1 MKDQQPERLEIERV
15 AASREFSRAPQ
26 LQRLLRWLCDRKL
39 AGDTASLTEHAIGT
53 GPLGRKDDFD
63 PRIDTIVRKEMG
75 RLRAKLDDFYK
86 KNGQAG
92 PLRIVL
98 EKGSYEPAF
107 VFPTDPGSQSTTPSR
122 ILVLPFTPSG
132 RATHLHFTEDLVDL
146 LIATPGVQ
154 VAPQLLADHCRQQGI
169 FPLDPLRKAG
179 VDWLIEGTLHQG
191 NGEPTASVRLIDTS
205 HGFAIASWR
214 LHGSDLPQR
223 AIASVIA
230 AIRRHQRSPR
240 Q

>member
-26 LQRLLRWLCDRKL
+26 LQRLLRWLCERKL
-39 AGDTASLTEHAIGT
+39 ARDMSSFTEHAIGT
-53 GPLGRKDDFD
+53 GPLGRKADFD

-75 RLRAKLDDFYK
+75 RLRGKLDEFYK

-98 EKGSYEPAF
+98 EKGSYEPDF
-107 VFPTDPGSQSTTPSR
+107 VFHAEPDPQAGLLSR
-122 ILVLPFTPSG
+122 ILVLPFTQSG
-132 RATHLHFTEDLVDL
+132 RATHLPFTEDLVDL

-154 VAPQLLADHCRQQGI
+154 VAPQLLAEHCRQQGV

-179 VDWLIEGTLHQG
+179 IDWLIEGTLHQR

-214 LHGSDLPQR
+214 LHGADLPQR
-223 AIASVIA
+223 TIASVMATIH
-230 AIRRHQRSPR
+230 RHRKTPR
-240 Q
+240 H